1 MKQPNIELAKVR
13 DFSAIIN
20 DSFMFLRQNFKPLLR
35 SFFTFCGFFIVASI
49 IANIAHQ
56 LKMHEFMLENGLP
69 AIPSTRISNYFQTW
83 GIEAALSVLFMLL
96 SYTAIAVTVL
106 SYITIYKEKGNV
118 APTNE
123 EIWGYFKYYYLKII
137 GCAILNA
144 IIVFIGAVFC
154 FIPGIWL
161 YPIMALT
168 LPIMIIEN
176 TTYGYAFNQSFR
188 LIKDNW
194 WITFGA
200 IFIMGIIVGISGAI
214 VTIPAALWSQFSILL
229 HWPGGKIAT
238 VLSSI
243 LSHVALV
250 FYILP
255 VITIALC
262 YFSLNEQREG
272 TGLMARI
279 NQIGENK
286 NDESLPAEE
295 Y

>member
-20 DSFMFLRQNFKPLLR
+20 DSFLFLKQNFKPLLR
-35 SFFTFCGFFIVASI
+35 AFFTFCGFFIVASI
-49 IANIAHQ
+49 IASISQ
-56 LKMHEFMLENGLP
+56 QIKMNEFMAENDLP
-69 AIPSTRISNYFQTW
+69 SIPANRISNYVQTW

-96 SYTAIAVTVL
+96 SYAAIPVTVL
-106 SYITIYKEKGNV
+106 SYITIYKEKGNI

-137 GCAILNA
+137 GCIILNA
-144 IIVFIGAVFC
+144 IIVMIGFVFC
-154 FIPGIWL
+154 IVPGLWL

-168 LPIMIIEN
+168 LPIIIIEN
-176 TTYGYAFNQSFR
+176 ASYGYAFNQSFR

-194 WITFGA
+194 WVTFGA

-214 VTIPAALWSQFSILL
+214 ITVPAALWSQFSILL

-238 VLSSI
+238 ILSGI

-250 FYILP
+250 LYILP

-262 YFSLNEQREG
+262 YFSLNEQKEG

-286 NDESLPAEE
+286 DDNLPAEE